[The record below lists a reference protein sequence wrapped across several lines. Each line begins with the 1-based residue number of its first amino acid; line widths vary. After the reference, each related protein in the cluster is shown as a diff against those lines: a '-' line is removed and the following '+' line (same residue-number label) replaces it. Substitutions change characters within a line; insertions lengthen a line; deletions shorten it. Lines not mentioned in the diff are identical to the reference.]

1 MKISIR
7 GMELTVATSVST
19 SFRWSQDQ
27 LNRKS
32 FQKLTNGVTFSLEG
46 ALWGSR
52 EQWFTGIWICS
63 SRVMKAPAS
72 LFQAHNGMELKLG
85 TKRRKDRL
93 QRTLCEKFSLR
104 TETREEWKI
113 IVVFQNCGFVF
124 TKMLTVV
131 VQTRLYWDEERQW
144 LWNQVC
150 LCSRQKRQISSFYLL
165 SLLDR

>member
-1 MKISIR
+1 MLISVGGIW
-7 GMELTVATSVST
+7 LTVVTSVSILLK
-19 SFRWSQDQ
+19 WSQDL

-32 FQKLTNGVTFSLEG
+32 SQNGVTFSLEG

-52 EQWFTGIWICS
+52 ERGFTGIWNCCS

-104 TETREEWKI
+104 TETRKQWKI